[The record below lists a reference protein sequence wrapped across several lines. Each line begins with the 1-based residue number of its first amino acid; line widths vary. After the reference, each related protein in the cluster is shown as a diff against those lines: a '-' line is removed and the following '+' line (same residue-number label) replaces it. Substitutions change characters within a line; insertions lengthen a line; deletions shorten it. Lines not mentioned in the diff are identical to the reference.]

1 LTALFGQQADL
12 FSARRTRVAAAGVL
26 LASVAYN
33 IPLIVS
39 QFLDAKTLG
48 YRLCVVIYHVALRFL
63 CVSIGPLIVLLV
75 LNILII
81 RTVGR
86 AVRQRHAITSGQ
98 DLKSTSNR
106 HQDDLTKMVIVV
118 VTVFI
123 ACQVTY
129 LGWRSADTA
138 LRFGWIAV
146 DASLHYHFL
155 PITDTLLVLNSSV
168 NFVIYCLVG
177 KKFRRLLRD
186 VFRDCCGRI
195 RMFPTS
201 HSHSTSSAFT
211 RSTKL

>member
-1 LTALFGQQADL
+1 LQQADL
-12 FSARRTRVAAAGVL
+12 FSARRTRLAAAGVL
-26 LASVAYN
+26 LASAVYN

-39 QFLDAKTLG
+39 QFLDPKTLG

-63 CVSIGPLIVLLV
+63 CVSIGPLVVLLV

-81 RTVGR
+81 RAVGR
-86 AVRQRHAITSGQ
+86 SIRQRGTIASGQ
-98 DLKSTSNR
+98 DLKSTGNR
-106 HQDDLTKMVIVV
+106 HQDDLTTMVIVV

-177 KKFRRLLRD
+177 RKFRRMLCD
-186 VFRDCCGRI
+186 VFRDCCGRKKTLL
-195 RMFPTS
+195 TS
-201 HSHSTSSAFT
+201 NSRSLTSTAT
-211 RSTKL
+211 RSTRL